1 MKTKIRVNRNN
12 APPSC
17 LQTQFISLLLKK
29 NAFILTIS
37 LVVSL
42 FSVHAHSAIQDGW
55 YKIIVKHS
63 GKAMMVMNGSTSDS
77 AKIVQKT
84 YSGADEQIWYIE
96 KTRDSN
102 PESYQIINK
111 KSQKVADIK
120 GASSLNGADLV
131 QYYTKGGNT
140 AANDN
145 QRFKLVDIGGGYVNI
160 IAKHSGKAL
169 HVNSGSNSDNAY
181 IKQWSNNNYDWYKW
195 QLVKVTTSA
204 PAPTTGSQ
212 ACNTKYPILLL
223 HGVALKD
230 QTLGYNYFGRVGD
243 NLTARGAK
251 VFNGG
256 QDAWGDYATN
266 AEQIKARIED
276 IAGRINPA
284 TNQPYGKVNIIA
296 HSKGGLDTRE
306 MLYSYPT
313 MKDKIASFTTIATP
327 HRGSAL
333 ADWVFNTFSDNLLS
347 WAINIIGHIQGDTV
361 PAVTA
366 ASKMKRDY
374 MVTKNAQWNSLNGYP
389 GVLSQSYAA
398 KIETS
403 NTLQQLD
410 AALLIT
416 GWIMGNLAPGTKE
429 PYNDGAVAVD
439 SAKFAT
445 FKGTNVMV
453 TPGYGGITHFGIVDR
468 GLLIFPGMTPGF
480 DAPNFYRTIVS
491 NLKTAGY

>member
-1 MKTKIRVNRNN
+1 MKIIKIIYGCCSTVVP
-12 APPSC
+12 AKG
-17 LQTQFISLLLKK
+17 QFASVSLKK
-29 NAFILTIS
+29 NLTILS
-37 LVVSL
+37 VASIFSL
-42 FSVHAHSAIQDGW
+42 FTASAHSAVEDGW

-63 GKAMMVMNGSTSDS
+63 GKALTVYNGSTAD
-77 AKIVQKT
+77 AANIVQKT
-84 YSGADEQIWYIE
+84 YSGADEQLWYIE
-96 KTRDSN
+96 KTRDSS
-102 PESYQIINK
+102 PDSYQIISK

-120 GASSLNGADLV
+120 GGSTSNGAELV
-131 QYYTKGGNT
+131 QYHTKGGNT

-145 QRFKLVDIGGGYVNI
+145 QRFTLTDLGNGYFNI
-160 IAKHSGKAL
+160 FAKHTGKAL
-169 HVNSGSNSDNAY
+169 HVNSGSTSDNAY

-195 QLVKVTTSA
+195 QLVKVATSA

-230 QTLGYNYFGRVGD
+230 QTLGYNYFGRVTD

-251 VFNGG
+251 VFDGK

-266 AEQIKARIED
+266 ADQIRARIND
-276 IAGRINPA
+276 IVSRINPA

-306 MLYSYPT
+306 MLYLYPD
-313 MKDKIASFTTIATP
+313 MKTKVASFTTIATP

-333 ADWVFNTFSDNLLS
+333 ADWVFNTISHDLLS
-347 WAINIIGHIQGDTV
+347 WAMKILGHLQGDAAPT
-361 PAVTA
+361 VTA
-366 ASKMKRDY
+366 AEKMKRDY
-374 MVTKNAQWNSLNGYP
+374 MVTKNTQWNSLNGYS
-389 GVLSQSYAA
+389 GILSQSYAA
-398 KIETS
+398 KIETG

-416 GWIMGNLAPGTKE
+416 GWIMGNIAPGTKE
-429 PYNDGAVAVD
+429 PSNDGAVAVD

-445 FKGTNVMV
+445 FKGTNQMV
-453 TPGYGGITHFGIVDR
+453 TSGYGGITHFGIVDR

-480 DAPNFYRTIVS
+480 DAPNFYRTIVAD
-491 NLKTAGY
+491 LKSKNY

>member
-1 MKTKIRVNRNN
+1 MKTII
-12 APPSC
+12 S
-17 LQTQFISLLLKK
+17 FIFRSSTEKSES
-29 NAFILTIS
+29 IQ
-37 LVVSL
+37 VVSL
-42 FSVHAHSAIQDGW
+42 NKKLFVLSFAFIFSLFAVSAQAAVEDGW

-63 GKAMMVMNGSTSDS
+63 GKAMTVYNGSTADS
-77 AKIVQKT
+77 ASIVQKT
-84 YSGADEQIWYIE
+84 YSGADEQLWYIE

-102 PESYQIINK
+102 PDSYQLISK

-120 GASSLNGADLV
+120 GESTLNGADLV
-131 QYYTKGGNT
+131 QYHTKGGNT

-145 QRFKLVDIGGGYVNI
+145 QRFRLVDAGNGYFNI

-169 HVNSGSNSDNAY
+169 HVNSGSSSDNAQ

-195 QLVKVTTSA
+195 QLVKVTTNAA
-204 PAPTTGSQ
+204 PPTTGSQ
-212 ACNTKYPILLL
+212 ACNTKYPVLLL
-223 HGVALKD
+223 HGVALKN
-230 QTLGYNYFGRVGD
+230 QTLGFNYFGRVAD

-251 VFNGG
+251 VFNGK

-266 AEQIKARIED
+266 ADQIRAQIND
-276 IAGRINPA
+276 IVGRINPA

-306 MLYSYPT
+306 MLYLYPD
-313 MKDKIASFTTIATP
+313 MKNKVASFTTIATP

-333 ADWVFNTFSDNLLS
+333 ADWVFNTFSDSLLS

-374 MVTKNAQWNSLNGYP
+374 MVTQNAQWNSLNGYT
-389 GVLSQSYAA
+389 GILSQSYAA
-398 KIETS
+398 KIETGDI
-403 NTLQQLD
+403 LQQFD

-416 GWIMGNLAPGTKE
+416 GWIMGNIAPGTKE
-429 PYNDGAVAVD
+429 PSNDGAVAVD

-445 FKGTNVMV
+445 FKGTNYLV

-480 DAPNFYRTIVS
+480 DGPNFYRTIVA